1 MKKQRIFPGIILLG
15 FGIFFLVQQYDID
28 LFNGFDTWPT
38 LLVIVGIA
46 FLFQGYLAKD
56 YEAILPGVILFGF
69 GLHFHITNRL
79 AIWPDSIG
87 IFILIIALGFLLR
100 SQRLGAGLP
109 QGILFLALAILL
121 LFQEKIVGWLGF
133 LEEGIG
139 ELWKFWPVLLI
150 AFGLYLLFLKRK

>member
-15 FGIFFLVQQYDID
+15 FGTFFLTQQYDIA

-38 LLVIVGIA
+38 LLAIVGIA
-46 FLFQGYLAKD
+46 FLFQGYMAKD

-69 GLHFHITNRL
+69 GLHFHITDRL

-100 SQRLGAGLP
+100 AQKLGAGLL

-121 LFQEKIVGWLGF
+121 LFQEKMAGWLSF
-133 LEEGIG
+133 LEDGIG

-150 AFGLYLLFLKRK
+150 AFGLYLLFMKKK